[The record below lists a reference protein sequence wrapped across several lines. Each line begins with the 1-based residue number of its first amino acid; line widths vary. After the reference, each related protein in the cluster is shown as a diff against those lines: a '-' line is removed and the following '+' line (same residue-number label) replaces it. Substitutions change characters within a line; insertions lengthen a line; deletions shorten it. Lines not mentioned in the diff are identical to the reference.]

1 MDAMRTHTDLEVWRR
16 SVDLAAEV
24 YKITQS
30 FPRAEIF
37 GLTGQMR
44 RAAVSIASN
53 IAEGAGRRTTRD
65 FVCFIHIAR
74 GSLAELETQ
83 ITIAQRVGLGF
94 HARDL
99 MMLSRLVGRLLNG
112 LLRSLR
118 QRTANGASNV

>member
-24 YKITQS
+24 YKITQN

-44 RAAVSIASN
+44 RAAISIASN
-53 IAEGAGRRTTRD
+53 IAEGAGRRTTKD
-65 FVCFIHIAR
+65 FICFIHIAR

-94 HARDL
+94 QARDL
-99 MMLSRLVGRLLNG
+99 MMQSRLVGRLLNG

-118 QRTANGASNV
+118 QRTADGASNV